1 MNTPE
6 MTSALA
12 FGALVIAVIIAL
24 FLMLRFLRI
33 PENRYPTDGEPER
46 NIQQIRDRTE
56 HKLSNM
62 SIDHNRRRY

>member
-6 MTSALA
+6 MTSALG
-12 FGALVIAVIIAL
+12 FGAIVIALIIAL

-33 PENRYPTDGEPER
+33 PENRYGETER

-62 SIDHNRRRY
+62 SIDDNRRRY